1 MPLLEAVGVSK
12 RFGGIHALDG
22 MHFSAEAGEVHAILG
37 ENGAGKSTFIQIL
50 AGALLPDGGELR
62 VANAPYL
69 PRGPR
74 EARAAGIVPVF
85 QELSL
90 IPDLT
95 VAENLFFGSEELSA
109 AGTISRSALR
119 RRTEALFAD
128 LGLAPIDAHAPVR
141 TLAVGAQQLVEVAK
155 CLARDPR
162 VLILDEATSAL
173 LPGEVDWL
181 LATARRR
188 AADGGLVLYISHRM
202 DEVRRVADRVTVLR
216 NGETVGTDTIAAL
229 PDEDIVSM
237 MLGRRLDRLFPER
250 RQTARPEVALKVKSL
265 SAGRTLHGVSF
276 ELHVGEILGVAGLQ
290 GHGQREL
297 MMALFGA
304 ERARGEVEVMGR
316 PVAVRGPRQA
326 LSQAIGM
333 ALLPE
338 DRRTQGL
345 LLAKPVRENVV
356 LASLKRIAP
365 RGIVNPAA
373 ERRLV
378 ADAVKR
384 LQIRVE
390 SIEQS
395 VGTLSGGNQQKVV
408 LAKLLATEARIL
420 LFYDPTR
427 GVDVG
432 TKAEIFSLM
441 RDLAGQGY
449 AILFFSTDLPELA
462 NVADRTLVLSYG
474 RIAAVLSGDAMT
486 EGNILRATMAQAT
499 EGTRPREAEA

>member
-1 MPLLEAVGVSK
+1 LTLLKAVGVSK
-12 RFGGIHALDG
+12 RFGGIRALEG
-22 MHFSAEAGEVHAILG
+22 MHFSAEAGEVHAVLG

-50 AGALLPDGGELR
+50 SGALLPDAGNLT
-62 VANAPYL
+62 VAGVAYRPSS
-69 PRGPR
+69 PRD
-74 EARAAGIVPVF
+74 ARTAGIVPVF

-90 IPDLT
+90 IPDMT
-95 VAENLFFGSEELSA
+95 VAENIFFGIEDLTVG
-109 AGTISRSALR
+109 GTISRASLR
-119 RRTEALFAD
+119 RRTEALFAG
-128 LGLAPIDAHAPVR
+128 LGLTAIDPAAPVG
-141 TLAVGAQQLVEVAK
+141 TLTIGAQQLVEIAK
-155 CLARDPR
+155 SLARDPK

-173 LPGEVDWL
+173 VPGEVDWL
-181 LATARRR
+181 LDTARRR
-188 AADGGLVLYISHRM
+188 ANAGGLVLYISHRLE
-202 DEVRRVADRVTVLR
+202 EVRRVADRVTVLR

-229 PDEDIVSM
+229 SDEDIVSM

-250 RQTARPEVALKVKSL
+250 RQTTRPEVALKVSNL
-265 SAGRTLHGVSF
+265 SAGRTLHDASF

-304 ERARGEVEVMGR
+304 ERAKGEIEVMGR
-316 PVAVRGPRQA
+316 PVAIRGPRHA
-326 LSQAIGM
+326 LSPAIGM

-365 RGIVNPAA
+365 RGIVNPRT

-378 ADAVKR
+378 ADAVTR
-384 LQIRVE
+384 LQIKVE
-390 SIEQS
+390 SIEQPA
-395 VGTLSGGNQQKVV
+395 GTLSGGNQQKVV

-420 LFYDPTR
+420 LFLDPTR

-441 RDLAGQGY
+441 RDLVSQGY
-449 AILFFSTDLPELA
+449 AILFFSTDLPELT

-474 RIAAVLSGDAMT
+474 RVAATLSGAAMT
-486 EGNILRATMAQAT
+486 EANILRATMAQGA
-499 EGTRPREAEA
+499 AA